1 MGMKPPA
8 AFVADTQAFE
18 AFYLSHLRAVERF
31 VARRVTDPQ
40 EAADLT
46 ADVFVAVIERSHTY
60 DPRRGPAS
68 AWLYGVARNVVA
80 EHGRRRARSLQAVSR
95 VRGRAL
101 VDADSLSRIEERID
115 AERQAAGVLE
125 AIADLPDDERAI
137 LELVAVDELT
147 VTDAA
152 VALGVK
158 PGTARVR
165 LHRARRRLA
174 RLAPA
179 VPQPSNP
186 ALEEALT

>member
-1 MGMKPPA
+1 M
-8 AFVADTQAFE
+8 FLVAGFG
-18 AFYLSHLRAVERF
+18 YGYGNRF
-31 VARRVTDPQ
+31 GLHR
-40 EAADLT
+40 
-46 ADVFVAVIERSHTY
+46 Y
-60 DPRRGPAS
+60 
-68 AWLYGVARNVVA
+68 
-80 EHGRRRARSLQAVSR
+80 
-95 VRGRAL
+95 
-101 VDADSLSRIEERID
+101 
-115 AERQAAGVLE
+115 
-125 AIADLPDDERAI
+125 I